1 MAGKP
6 VATIG
11 SMHVCPMVTGY
22 IPHVGGP
29 VSGPGMPGVTIN
41 GQPIAVMGD
50 ICTCVGPPD
59 TIVQGCPGVTV
70 NGKPVATIG
79 SMTAHGGQ
87 ITVGVPGVTVGPNTP
102 TPDAVMPLK
111 KIPFPKISLLDIV
124 GAAVKGKGKDLKQA
138 RKNQEAIKKA
148 AEEGDKDAPPRILD
162 VQMVDE
168 NRHKKRGVKLDE
180 KTYILATFQNV
191 KDGETATIVLRHD
204 TQDGEEI
211 TKLKGEVKD
220 GELMVEWTADSN
232 YYKEKDNEQ

>member
-29 VSGPGMPGVTIN
+29 VSGPGM
-41 GQPIAVMGD
+41 
-50 ICTCVGPPD
+50 
-59 TIVQGCPGVTV
+59 
-70 NGKPVATIG
+70 
-79 SMTAHGGQ
+79 
-87 ITVGVPGVTVGPNTP
+87 PGVTVGPNTP

-148 AEEGDKDAPPRILD
+148 AEEQEPRPAIFNVRWLKEDKVTRDGR
-162 VQMVDE
+162 
-168 NRHKKRGVKLDE
+168 VK
-180 KTYILATFQNV
+180 
-191 KDGETATIVLRHD
+191 
-204 TQDGEEI
+204 
-211 TKLKGEVKD
+211 
-220 GELMVEWTADSN
+220 
-232 YYKEKDNEQ
+232 

>member
-1 MAGKP
+1 MAGKT

-11 SMHVCPMVTGY
+11 SMHVCPMVAGY

-29 VSGPGMPGVTIN
+29 VSGPGM
-41 GQPIAVMGD
+41 
-50 ICTCVGPPD
+50 
-59 TIVQGCPGVTV
+59 
-70 NGKPVATIG
+70 
-79 SMTAHGGQ
+79 
-87 ITVGVPGVTVGPNTP
+87 PGVTVGPNTP

-191 KDGETATIVLRHD
+191 KDGATATIVLRHD

>member
-50 ICTCVGPPD
+50 MCTCVGPPD

-70 NGKPVATIG
+70 NGKPVATMG

-111 KIPFPKISLLDIV
+111 KIPFPKISLFDIV

-148 AEEGDKDAPPRILD
+148 AEEQEPRPAIFNVRWLKEDKVTRDGRVKKAVRVSAD
-162 VQMVDE
+162 VTD
-168 NRHKKRGVKLDE
+168 
-180 KTYILATFQNV
+180 IA
-191 KDGETATIVLRHD
+191 DGESIIFSIERKNPLTEELEKIEIEATVEEGKAV
-204 TQDGEEI
+204 GEWEI
-211 TKLKGEVKD
+211 NDQTERNH
-220 GELMVEWTADSN
+220 E
-232 YYKEKDNEQ
+232 

>member
-50 ICTCVGPPD
+50 MCTCVGPPD

-70 NGKPVATIG
+70 NGKPVATMG

-138 RKNQEAIKKA
+138 KKNQEAIKKA
-148 AEEGDKDAPPRILD
+148 AEEQEPRPAIFNVRWLKEDKVTRDGRVKKAVRVSAD
-162 VQMVDE
+162 VTD
-168 NRHKKRGVKLDE
+168 
-180 KTYILATFQNV
+180 IA
-191 KDGETATIVLRHD
+191 DGESIIFSIERKNPLTEELEKIEIEATVEEGKAV
-204 TQDGEEI
+204 GEWEI
-211 TKLKGEVKD
+211 NDQTERNH
-220 GELMVEWTADSN
+220 E
-232 YYKEKDNEQ
+232 

>member
-50 ICTCVGPPD
+50 MCTCVGPPD

-70 NGKPVATIG
+70 NGKPVATMG

-124 GAAVKGKGKDLKQA
+124 GAFVVGKSQSLTSAQ
-138 RKNQEAIKKA
+138 KNQAQLESEAEDQDGIKKITNV
-148 AEEGDKDAPPRILD
+148 RW
-162 VQMVDE
+162 VDE
-168 NRHKKRGVKLDE
+168 NGKLLRDE
-180 KTYILATFQNV
+180 KLQGKLYVSADVRGF
-191 KDGETATIVLRHD
+191 E
-204 TQDGEEI
+204 DGEEI
-211 TKLKGEVKD
+211 TFSVCRKTREGEVLKELKGKVKD
-220 GELMVEWTADSN
+220 GAVRVEWLAE
-232 YYKEKDNEQ
+232 KESFTTEQ

>member
-29 VSGPGMPGVTIN
+29 VSGPGMPGVTVN

-50 ICTCVGPPD
+50 MCTCVGPPD

-148 AEEGDKDAPPRILD
+148 AEEQEPRPAIFNVRWLKEDKVTRDGRVKKAVRVSAD
-162 VQMVDE
+162 VTD
-168 NRHKKRGVKLDE
+168 
-180 KTYILATFQNV
+180 IA
-191 KDGETATIVLRHD
+191 DGESITFSIERKNPLTEELEKIEIEATVEEGKAV
-204 TQDGEEI
+204 GEWEI
-211 TKLKGEVKD
+211 NDQTERNH
-220 GELMVEWTADSN
+220 E
-232 YYKEKDNEQ
+232 

>member
-50 ICTCVGPPD
+50 MCTCVGPPD

-70 NGKPVATIG
+70 NGKPVATMG

-148 AEEGDKDAPPRILD
+148 AEEQEPRPAIFNVRWLKEDKVTRDGRVKKAVRVSAD
-162 VQMVDE
+162 VTD
-168 NRHKKRGVKLDE
+168 
-180 KTYILATFQNV
+180 IA
-191 KDGETATIVLRHD
+191 DGESIIFSIERKNPLTEELEKIEIEATVEEGKAV
-204 TQDGEEI
+204 GEWEI
-211 TKLKGEVKD
+211 NDQTERNH
-220 GELMVEWTADSN
+220 E
-232 YYKEKDNEQ
+232 

>member
-50 ICTCVGPPD
+50 MCTCVGPPD

-70 NGKPVATIG
+70 NGKPVATMG

-148 AEEGDKDAPPRILD
+148 AEEQEPRPAIFNVRWLKEDKVTRDGRVKKAVRVSAD
-162 VQMVDE
+162 VTD
-168 NRHKKRGVKLDE
+168 
-180 KTYILATFQNV
+180 IA
-191 KDGETATIVLRHD
+191 DGESIIFSIERKNPLTEELEKIEIEATVEERKAV
-204 TQDGEEI
+204 GEWEI
-211 TKLKGEVKD
+211 NDQTERNH
-220 GELMVEWTADSN
+220 E
-232 YYKEKDNEQ
+232 

>member
-11 SMHVCPMVTGY
+11 SMHVCPLVTGY

-50 ICTCVGPPD
+50 MCTCVAPPD

-70 NGKPVATIG
+70 NGKPVATMG

-87 ITVGVPGVTVGPNTP
+87 ITVGVPGVTVGPTPP

-124 GAAVKGKGKDLKQA
+124 GAFVVGKSQSLTSAQKNQAQIESEAEKQDGIKKITNVRWAEEKGKLWRDGKLQGKLYVLPEA
-138 RKNQEAIKKA
+138 R
-148 AEEGDKDAPPRILD
+148 GL
-162 VQMVDE
+162 
-168 NRHKKRGVKLDE
+168 
-180 KTYILATFQNV
+180 
-191 KDGETATIVLRHD
+191 GE
-204 TQDGEEI
+204 
-211 TKLKGEVKD
+211 GEVITFSSCRRSRE
-220 GELMVEWTADSN
+220 G
-232 YYKEKDNEQ
+232 

>member
-29 VSGPGMPGVTIN
+29 VSGPGM
-41 GQPIAVMGD
+41 
-50 ICTCVGPPD
+50 
-59 TIVQGCPGVTV
+59 
-70 NGKPVATIG
+70 
-79 SMTAHGGQ
+79 
-87 ITVGVPGVTVGPNTP
+87 PGVTVGPNTP

-148 AEEGDKDAPPRILD
+148 AEEQEPRPAIFNVRWLKEDKVTRDGRVKKAVRVSAD
-162 VQMVDE
+162 VTD
-168 NRHKKRGVKLDE
+168 
-180 KTYILATFQNV
+180 IA
-191 KDGETATIVLRHD
+191 DGESITFSIERKNPLTEELEKIEIEATVEEGKAV
-204 TQDGEEI
+204 GEWEI
-211 TKLKGEVKD
+211 NDRTERNH
-220 GELMVEWTADSN
+220 E
-232 YYKEKDNEQ
+232 

>member
-70 NGKPVATIG
+70 NGKPVATMG

-138 RKNQEAIKKA
+138 KKNQEAIKKA
-148 AEEGDKDAPPRILD
+148 AEEQEPRPAIFNVRWLKEDKVTRDGRVKKAVRVSAD
-162 VQMVDE
+162 VTD
-168 NRHKKRGVKLDE
+168 
-180 KTYILATFQNV
+180 IA
-191 KDGETATIVLRHD
+191 DGESIIFSIERKNPLTEELEKIEIEATVEEGKAV
-204 TQDGEEI
+204 GEWEI
-211 TKLKGEVKD
+211 NDQTERNH
-220 GELMVEWTADSN
+220 E
-232 YYKEKDNEQ
+232 

>member
-6 VATIG
+6 VVTIG

-29 VSGPGMPGVTIN
+29 VNGPGMPGVTVN

-50 ICTCVGPPD
+50 MCTCVGPPD

-70 NGKPVATIG
+70 NGKPVATMG

-111 KIPFPKISLLDIV
+111 QIPFPKISLLDIV
-124 GAAVKGKGKDLKQA
+124 GAAVKGKSKDLKQA
-138 RKNQEAIKKA
+138 RKNQEEIKKA
-148 AEEGDKDAPPRILD
+148 AEAQEPRPAIFNVRWLKDDKVTRDGRVKKAVRVSAD
-162 VQMVDE
+162 VTD
-168 NRHKKRGVKLDE
+168 
-180 KTYILATFQNV
+180 IA
-191 KDGETATIVLRHD
+191 DGETITFSIERKNPLTEELEKIEIEATVEEGKAV
-204 TQDGEEI
+204 GEWEI
-211 TKLKGEVKD
+211 NDQTE
-220 GELMVEWTADSN
+220 SN
-232 YYKEKDNEQ
+232 HE

>member
-50 ICTCVGPPD
+50 MCTCVGPPD

-148 AEEGDKDAPPRILD
+148 AEEQEPRPAIFNVRWLKEDKVTRDGRVKKAVRVSAD
-162 VQMVDE
+162 VTD
-168 NRHKKRGVKLDE
+168 
-180 KTYILATFQNV
+180 IA
-191 KDGETATIVLRHD
+191 DGESITFSIERKNPLTEELEKIEIEATVEEGKAV
-204 TQDGEEI
+204 GEWEI
-211 TKLKGEVKD
+211 NDRTERNH
-220 GELMVEWTADSN
+220 E
-232 YYKEKDNEQ
+232 

>member
-29 VSGPGMPGVTIN
+29 VSGPGMPGVTVN

-70 NGKPVATIG
+70 NGKPVATMG

-138 RKNQEAIKKA
+138 KKNQEAIKKA
-148 AEEGDKDAPPRILD
+148 AEEQEPKEPKIFNLRWLKEEKTINEDLLRRKVTLRAD
-162 VQMVDE
+162 VVNIEEGQSVEIIVYPEAQPGTPDE
-168 NRHKKRGVKLDE
+168 ASEVKLNG
-180 KTYILATFQNV
+180 TV
-191 KDGETATIVLRHD
+191 KDGTIDVIWEIEETTS
-204 TQDGEEI
+204 QN
-211 TKLKGEVKD
+211 K
-220 GELMVEWTADSN
+220 
-232 YYKEKDNEQ
+232 